1 MEKIKIKILLLF
13 ASSFLFIQCAD
24 NILEDASNS
33 TSNYVNNSKVV
44 NDFKNWVYNNYIEIS
59 NVEKVSIFK
68 KYNKTILKGNLN
80 WNELSL
86 FEYNDFYIINIP
98 LFNYNINTSLEN
110 DMNPN
115 GYADLSISYNKKTNK
130 YSSSIVEIHPDKK
143 YLESKNLYTDNE
155 IFIDYRKVKSTDLD
169 FSGYVFY
176 KNIDET
182 KISLYRLINGEKIN

>member
-1 MEKIKIKILLLF
+1 
-13 ASSFLFIQCAD
+13 
-24 NILEDASNS
+24 
-33 TSNYVNNSKVV
+33 
-44 NDFKNWVYNNYIEIS
+44 
-59 NVEKVSIFK
+59 
-68 KYNKTILKGNLN
+68 
-80 WNELSL
+80 
-86 FEYNDFYIINIP
+86 
-98 LFNYNINTSLEN
+98 
-110 DMNPN
+110 MNPN